1 MCIRDRIYKE
11 EEEEEMI
18 IERYAID
25 KLNSSLAMIPLE
37 KCEEV
42 LYSDAYA
49 NADRANYFVC
59 LLIIFL
65 PLLCILMLTYAMKRK
80 S

>member
-1 MCIRDRIYKE
+1 
-11 EEEEEMI
+11 MI
-18 IERYAID
+18 IGRYAID
-25 KLNSSLAMIPLE
+25 KLNSSLAMTPLE

-49 NADRANYFVC
+49 NADRAIFFVC

-65 PLLCILMLTYAMKRK
+65 PLLCIF
-80 S
+80 

>member
-1 MCIRDRIYKE
+1 
-11 EEEEEMI
+11 MI
-18 IERYAID
+18 IGRYAID
-25 KLNSSLAMIPLE
+25 ELNSSLAMTPLE
-37 KCEEV
+37 KCKEA

-49 NADRANYFVC
+49 DRAIFFVC

-65 PLLCILMLTYAMKRK
+65 PLLCIYLMLTYAMKRK

>member
-1 MCIRDRIYKE
+1 
-11 EEEEEMI
+11 MI
-18 IERYAID
+18 IGRYAID
-25 KLNSSLAMIPLE
+25 KLNSSLAMTALE

-49 NADRANYFVC
+49 NADRVIFLVC

-65 PLLCILMLTYAMKRK
+65 PLLCIFLMLTYAKK
-80 S
+80 SKT